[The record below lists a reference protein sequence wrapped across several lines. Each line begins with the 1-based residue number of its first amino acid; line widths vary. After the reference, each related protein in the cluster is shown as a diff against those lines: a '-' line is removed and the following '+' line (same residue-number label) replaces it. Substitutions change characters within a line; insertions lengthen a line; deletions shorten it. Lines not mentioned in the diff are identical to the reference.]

1 VPQQDSPS
9 PRGTYRK
16 IADQIRLRIE
26 NDPVMTELPTVA
38 DIMTDHGV
46 SRGLALRVLKA
57 LREDGVAEPVSGGRW
72 RILRGDTSPSRALH
86 EQLAEVITRDGLQV
100 GDPFPSSG
108 ELMVRFD
115 ASRPTLTKAL
125 NQLHARGLVSEARQG
140 KPRTV
145 LALPGEAPTARTV
158 GDLRRA
164 LEGVPDS
171 VALDA
176 AVVVDRKGDGTVVLR
191 PAEG

>member
-1 VPQQDSPS
+1 MPQQDSPS

-16 IADQIRLRIE
+16 IADQIRLQIDG
-26 NDPVMTELPTVA
+26 DPGMTEIPTVA
-38 DIMTDHGV
+38 DIMTEHDV
-46 SRGLALRVLKA
+46 SRGTALRVLRA
-57 LREDGVAEPVSGGRW
+57 LHEDGVAEPVRGGRW
-72 RILRGDTSPSRALH
+72 RILHSESRPSRELH

-108 ELMVRFD
+108 ELMARFD

-145 LALPGEAPTARTV
+145 LALPGEAATARTV

-164 LEGVPDS
+164 LEGVPDGS
-171 VALDA
+171 ALDA
-176 AVVVDRKGDGTVVLR
+176 AVIVDRKGDGTVVLR
-191 PAEG
+191 LTEG